1 MLLLNST
8 PDNPEGKGYLVG
20 GDPREAQGFTVPT
33 FDPLSLQ
40 ELFGEL
46 VERAFALSLRWDDRQ
61 VMRYL
66 TRLLTEFAHIDSLYR
81 LRDLNGRPL
90 REVAEML
97 YYADV
102 RLGAQSFY
110 QEREVHRHIGDF
122 TLFWTG
128 VYPEALPR
136 LRASLRK
143 DHLIDYVKQGKESYR
158 LVSLFDIGEWREEA
172 PMFRRLSENF
182 EIAMQGLYAVR
193 QMWEQMAQESFTQFR
208 RQVEGF

>member
-1 MLLLNST
+1 MLRR
-8 PDNPEGKGYLVG
+8 D
-20 GDPREAQGFTVPT
+20 
-33 FDPLSLQ
+33 LSLQ

-136 LRASLRK
+136 MRASLRK

-182 EIAMQGLYAVR
+182 EVAMQGLHAVR
-193 QMWEQMAQESFTQFR
+193 QMWEQMAQESFVQFR

>member
-1 MLLLNST
+1 MLRR
-8 PDNPEGKGYLVG
+8 D
-20 GDPREAQGFTVPT
+20 
-33 FDPLSLQ
+33 LSLQ

-66 TRLLTEFAHIDSLYR
+66 TNLLTEFAHIDSLYR

-90 REVAEML
+90 QEVAEML

-128 VYPEALPR
+128 VYPEALPQPAR
-136 LRASLRK
+136 LA
-143 DHLIDYVKQGKESYR
+143 
-158 LVSLFDIGEWREEA
+158 
-172 PMFRRLSENF
+172 
-182 EIAMQGLYAVR
+182 
-193 QMWEQMAQESFTQFR
+193 AQR
-208 RQVEGF
+208 PPH

>member
-1 MLLLNST
+1 MLRR
-8 PDNPEGKGYLVG
+8 D
-20 GDPREAQGFTVPT
+20 
-33 FDPLSLQ
+33 LSLQ

-90 REVAEML
+90 QEVAEML

-128 VYPEALPR
+128 VYPEALPK

-143 DHLIDYVKQGKESYR
+143 DHLIDYVQQGKQSYR

-182 EIAMQGLYAVR
+182 EVAMQGLHAVR
-193 QMWEQMAQESFTQFR
+193 QMWEQMAQESFVQFR

>member
-1 MLLLNST
+1 MLDRN
-8 PDNPEGKGYLVG
+8 
-20 GDPREAQGFTVPT
+20 
-33 FDPLSLQ
+33 LSLQ
-40 ELFGEL
+40 QLFGEL

-66 TRLLTEFAHIDSLYR
+66 TNLLTEFAHIDSLYR

-90 REVAEML
+90 QEVAEML
-97 YYADV
+97 YYADI

-182 EIAMQGLYAVR
+182 EVAMQGLHAVR
-193 QMWEQMAQESFTQFR
+193 QLWEQIAHESFQKFR
-208 RQVEGF
+208 RGVEG

>member
-1 MLLLNST
+1 MLRR
-8 PDNPEGKGYLVG
+8 D
-20 GDPREAQGFTVPT
+20 
-33 FDPLSLQ
+33 LSLQ

-90 REVAEML
+90 QEVAEML

-128 VYPEALPR
+128 VYPEALPS

-182 EIAMQGLYAVR
+182 EVAMQGLHAVR
-193 QMWEQMAQESFTQFR
+193 QMWEQMAQESFVQFR

>member
-1 MLLLNST
+1 ML
-8 PDNPEGKGYLVG
+8 NPNV
-20 GDPREAQGFTVPT
+20 
-33 FDPLSLQ
+33 SLQ
-40 ELFGEL
+40 QLFGEF

-66 TRLLTEFAHIDSLYR
+66 TNLLTEFAHMDNLYR

-90 REVAEML
+90 QEVAEML
-97 YYADV
+97 YYADI

-122 TLFWTG
+122 TLFWAG
-128 VYPEALPR
+128 VYPEALPQ

-143 DHLIDYVKQGKESYR
+143 DHMIDYVKQGKESYR

-172 PMFRRLSENF
+172 PMFRRLSEHF
-182 EIAMQGLYAVR
+182 EVAMQGLHAVR
-193 QMWEQMAQESFTQFR
+193 QMWEQMAQESFQRFR
-208 RQVEGF
+208 RGVEGW

>member
-1 MLLLNST
+1 MLRR
-8 PDNPEGKGYLVG
+8 D
-20 GDPREAQGFTVPT
+20 
-33 FDPLSLQ
+33 LSLQ

-90 REVAEML
+90 QEVAEML

-182 EIAMQGLYAVR
+182 EVAMQGLHAVR
-193 QMWEQMAQESFTQFR
+193 QMWEQMAQESFVQFR

>member
-1 MLLLNST
+1 MLDRN
-8 PDNPEGKGYLVG
+8 
-20 GDPREAQGFTVPT
+20 
-33 FDPLSLQ
+33 LSLQ
-40 ELFGEL
+40 QLFGEL

-61 VMRYL
+61 VMCYL
-66 TRLLTEFAHIDSLYR
+66 TNLLTEFAHMDNLYR

-90 REVAEML
+90 QEVAEML
-97 YYADV
+97 YYADI

-143 DHLIDYVKQGKESYR
+143 DHLIDYVRQGKESYR

-182 EIAMQGLYAVR
+182 EVAMQGLHAVR
-193 QMWEQMAQESFTQFR
+193 QLWEQMAHESFQKFR
-208 RQVEGF
+208 RSVEG

>member
-1 MLLLNST
+1 MLDRN
-8 PDNPEGKGYLVG
+8 
-20 GDPREAQGFTVPT
+20 
-33 FDPLSLQ
+33 LSLQ
-40 ELFGEL
+40 QLFGEL

-66 TRLLTEFAHIDSLYR
+66 TNLLTEFAHMDSLYR
-81 LRDLNGRPL
+81 LRDLKGRPL
-90 REVAEML
+90 QEVAEML
-97 YYADV
+97 YYADI

-182 EIAMQGLYAVR
+182 EVAMQGLHAVR
-193 QMWEQMAQESFTQFR
+193 QLWEQMAHESFQRFR
-208 RQVEGF
+208 RSVEG

>member
-1 MLLLNST
+1 MLDRS
-8 PDNPEGKGYLVG
+8 
-20 GDPREAQGFTVPT
+20 
-33 FDPLSLQ
+33 LSLQ
-40 ELFGEL
+40 QLFGEL

-66 TRLLTEFAHIDSLYR
+66 TNLLTEFAHIDSLYR
-81 LRDLNGRPL
+81 LRDLRGRPL
-90 REVAEML
+90 QEVAEML
-97 YYADV
+97 YYADI

-182 EIAMQGLYAVR
+182 EVAMQGLHAVR
-193 QMWEQMAQESFTQFR
+193 QLWEQMAHESFQRFR
-208 RQVEGF
+208 RGVEGG

>member
-1 MLLLNST
+1 MLRR
-8 PDNPEGKGYLVG
+8 D
-20 GDPREAQGFTVPT
+20 
-33 FDPLSLQ
+33 LSLQ

-66 TRLLTEFAHIDSLYR
+66 TNLLTEFAHMDNLYR

-90 REVAEML
+90 QEVAEML

-128 VYPEALPR
+128 VYPEALPK

-182 EIAMQGLYAVR
+182 EVAMQGLYAVR
-193 QMWEQMAQESFTQFR
+193 QMWEQMARESFAQFR
-208 RQVEGF
+208 RKVEGW

>member
-1 MLLLNST
+1 MLQR
-8 PDNPEGKGYLVG
+8 D
-20 GDPREAQGFTVPT
+20 
-33 FDPLSLQ
+33 LSLQ

-90 REVAEML
+90 QEVAEML

-128 VYPEALPR
+128 VYPEALPK

-143 DHLIDYVKQGKESYR
+143 DHLIDYVQQGKQSYR

-182 EIAMQGLYAVR
+182 EVAMQGLHAVR

>member
-1 MLLLNST
+1 MLRR
-8 PDNPEGKGYLVG
+8 D
-20 GDPREAQGFTVPT
+20 
-33 FDPLSLQ
+33 LSLQ

-66 TRLLTEFAHIDSLYR
+66 TNLLTEFAHIDRLYR

-90 REVAEML
+90 QEVAEML

-158 LVSLFDIGEWREEA
+158 LVSLFDIGEWARGSPDVPPPVRELRGRHAGLVRRA
-172 PMFRRLSENF
+172 PDVGTDG
-182 EIAMQGLYAVR
+182 A
-193 QMWEQMAQESFTQFR
+193 
-208 RQVEGF
+208 

>member
-1 MLLLNST
+1 MLRR
-8 PDNPEGKGYLVG
+8 D
-20 GDPREAQGFTVPT
+20 
-33 FDPLSLQ
+33 LSLQ

-61 VMRYL
+61 VICYL
-66 TRLLTEFAHIDSLYR
+66 TNLLTEFAHMDNLYR

-90 REVAEML
+90 QEVAEML

-128 VYPEALPR
+128 VYPEALPK

-143 DHLIDYVKQGKESYR
+143 DHLIDYVKQGKESYG
-158 LVSLFDIGEWREEA
+158 V
-172 PMFRRLSENF
+172 
-182 EIAMQGLYAVR
+182 AVR
-193 QMWEQMAQESFTQFR
+193 YRRVARGSPDVPTPFR
-208 RQVEGF
+208 ELRGGDAGLVRRASDVGTDGARELRAVPQKSRRVVKK

>member
-1 MLLLNST
+1 MLRR
-8 PDNPEGKGYLVG
+8 D
-20 GDPREAQGFTVPT
+20 
-33 FDPLSLQ
+33 LSLQ

-128 VYPEALPR
+128 VYPEALPK

-143 DHLIDYVKQGKESYR
+143 DHLIDYVQQGKQSYR

-182 EIAMQGLYAVR
+182 EVAMQGLHAVR
-193 QMWEQMAQESFTQFR
+193 QMWEQMAQESFVQFR

>member
-1 MLLLNST
+1 MLDRN
-8 PDNPEGKGYLVG
+8 
-20 GDPREAQGFTVPT
+20 
-33 FDPLSLQ
+33 LSLQ
-40 ELFGEL
+40 QLFGEL

-66 TRLLTEFAHIDSLYR
+66 TNLLTEFAHIDSLYR
-81 LRDLNGRPL
+81 LRDLRGRPL
-90 REVAEML
+90 QEVAEML
-97 YYADV
+97 YYADI

-182 EIAMQGLYAVR
+182 EVAMQGLHAVR
-193 QMWEQMAQESFTQFR
+193 QLWEQMAHESFQRFR
-208 RQVEGF
+208 RGVEGG

>member
-1 MLLLNST
+1 MLW
-8 PDNPEGKGYLVG
+8 
-20 GDPREAQGFTVPT
+20 REE
-33 FDPLSLQ
+33 SLR
-40 ELFGEL
+40 ELFREL
-46 VERAFALSLRWDDRQ
+46 VERAFAHSMRWNDRQ

-66 TRLLTEFAHIDSLYR
+66 TNLLTEFAHIDRLYR
-81 LRDLNGRPL
+81 LRDLSGRPL
-90 REVAEML
+90 QEVAEML

-143 DHLIDYVKQGKESYR
+143 DHLIDYVKQGKQSYW

-193 QMWEQMAQESFTQFR
+193 QLWEQMARESFLEFR
-208 RQVEGF
+208 RRIE

>member
-1 MLLLNST
+1 MLRR
-8 PDNPEGKGYLVG
+8 D
-20 GDPREAQGFTVPT
+20 
-33 FDPLSLQ
+33 LSLQ

-90 REVAEML
+90 QEVAEML

-128 VYPEALPR
+128 VYPEALPK

-182 EIAMQGLYAVR
+182 EVAMQGLHAVR
-193 QMWEQMAQESFTQFR
+193 QMWEQMAQESFVQFR

>member
-1 MLLLNST
+1 
-8 PDNPEGKGYLVG
+8 
-20 GDPREAQGFTVPT
+20 
-33 FDPLSLQ
+33 
-40 ELFGEL
+40 
-46 VERAFALSLRWDDRQ
+46 
-61 VMRYL
+61 
-66 TRLLTEFAHIDSLYR
+66 
-81 LRDLNGRPL
+81 
-90 REVAEML
+90 ML

-182 EIAMQGLYAVR
+182 EVAMQGLYAVR
-193 QMWEQMAQESFTQFR
+193 QMWEQMARESFIQFR

>member
-1 MLLLNST
+1 MLRR
-8 PDNPEGKGYLVG
+8 D
-20 GDPREAQGFTVPT
+20 
-33 FDPLSLQ
+33 LSLQ

-90 REVAEML
+90 QEVAEML

-122 TLFWTG
+122 TLFWAG
-128 VYPEALPR
+128 VYPEALPK

-143 DHLIDYVKQGKESYR
+143 DHLIDYVQQGKQSYR

-182 EIAMQGLYAVR
+182 EVAMQGLHAVR
-193 QMWEQMAQESFTQFR
+193 QMWEQMAQESFVQFR

>member
-1 MLLLNST
+1 MLDRN
-8 PDNPEGKGYLVG
+8 
-20 GDPREAQGFTVPT
+20 
-33 FDPLSLQ
+33 LSLQ
-40 ELFGEL
+40 QLFGEL

-66 TRLLTEFAHIDSLYR
+66 TNLLTEFAHMDSLYR

-90 REVAEML
+90 QEVAEML
-97 YYADV
+97 YYADI

-182 EIAMQGLYAVR
+182 EVAMQGLHAVR
-193 QMWEQMAQESFTQFR
+193 QLWEQMAHESFQRFR
-208 RQVEGF
+208 RSVEG

>member
-1 MLLLNST
+1 MLRR
-8 PDNPEGKGYLVG
+8 D
-20 GDPREAQGFTVPT
+20 
-33 FDPLSLQ
+33 LSLQ

-143 DHLIDYVKQGKESYR
+143 DHLIDYVQQGKQSYR

-182 EIAMQGLYAVR
+182 EVAMQGLHAVR
-193 QMWEQMAQESFTQFR
+193 QMWEQMAQESFVQFR

>member
-1 MLLLNST
+1 MRFTLDENRSAFVRPYNRQETVIECVGWYDNSS
-8 PDNPEGKGYLVG
+8 DNPNTPSNP
-20 GDPREAQGFTVPT
+20 PREVQ
-33 FDPLSLQ
+33 
-40 ELFGEL
+40 
-46 VERAFALSLRWDDRQ
+46 
-61 VMRYL
+61 
-66 TRLLTEFAHIDSLYR
+66 
-81 LRDLNGRPL
+81 
-90 REVAEML
+90 
-97 YYADV
+97 
-102 RLGAQSFY
+102 
-110 QEREVHRHIGDF
+110 RHIGDF

-128 VYPEALPR
+128 VYPEALPK

-143 DHLIDYVKQGKESYR
+143 DHLIDYVQQGKQSYR

>member
-1 MLLLNST
+1 MLRR
-8 PDNPEGKGYLVG
+8 D
-20 GDPREAQGFTVPT
+20 
-33 FDPLSLQ
+33 LSLQ

-90 REVAEML
+90 QEVAEML

-128 VYPEALPR
+128 VYPEALPK

-143 DHLIDYVKQGKESYR
+143 DHLIDYVQQGKQSYR

-182 EIAMQGLYAVR
+182 EVAMQGLHAVR
-193 QMWEQMAQESFTQFR
+193 QMWEQMR
-208 RQVEGF
+208 RRVSCSSAGK

>member
-1 MLLLNST
+1 MLRR
-8 PDNPEGKGYLVG
+8 D
-20 GDPREAQGFTVPT
+20 
-33 FDPLSLQ
+33 LSLQ

-46 VERAFALSLRWDDRQ
+46 VERAFALSLRWDDWQ

-90 REVAEML
+90 QEVAEML

-128 VYPEALPR
+128 VYPEALPK

-143 DHLIDYVKQGKESYR
+143 DHLIDYVQQGKQSYR

-182 EIAMQGLYAVR
+182 EVAMQGLHAVR
-193 QMWEQMAQESFTQFR
+193 QMWEQMAQESFVQFR

>member
-1 MLLLNST
+1 MLDRN
-8 PDNPEGKGYLVG
+8 
-20 GDPREAQGFTVPT
+20 
-33 FDPLSLQ
+33 LSLQ
-40 ELFGEL
+40 QLFGEL

-66 TRLLTEFAHIDSLYR
+66 TNLLTEFAHIDSLYR

-90 REVAEML
+90 QEVAEML
-97 YYADV
+97 YYADI

-128 VYPEALPR
+128 VYPEALPK

-158 LVSLFDIGEWREEA
+158 LVSLFDIGEWRAEA

-182 EIAMQGLYAVR
+182 EVAMQGLHAVR
-193 QMWEQMAQESFTQFR
+193 QLWERMAHESFQQFR
-208 RQVEGF
+208 RSVEG

>member
-1 MLLLNST
+1 MLRR
-8 PDNPEGKGYLVG
+8 D
-20 GDPREAQGFTVPT
+20 
-33 FDPLSLQ
+33 LSLQ

-66 TRLLTEFAHIDSLYR
+66 TNLLTEFAHIDRLYR

-90 REVAEML
+90 QEVAEML

-128 VYPEALPR
+128 VYPEALPK

-143 DHLIDYVKQGKESYR
+143 DHLIDYVQQGKQSYR

-182 EIAMQGLYAVR
+182 EVAMQGLHAVR
-193 QMWEQMAQESFTQFR
+193 QMWEQMAQESFVQFR